1 MPIFDSLTNQINNC
15 ATNSIGNDDL
25 VVGDVFKFEAGMKLP
40 ADGVVI

>member
-1 MPIFDSLTNQINNC
+1 MWRGNVDPDMIS
-15 ATNSIGNDDL
+15 NDDL